1 MSDYIQNLNNLAS
14 VTSLSQ
20 LKLDGEGQL
29 EKRSALNTLGH
40 RIADAFRSLSAAGRT
55 AISARNVEL
64 LSAMQKAVDTSTH
77 HEVFLAR
84 EAGGRLEAA
93 LDRLQ
98 NRVDRD
104 ALFNQ
109 IKSDITSD
117 PRFAQM
123 PRSSKAALNQALEN
137 MTEAHTGAKPSEW
150 KDCAD
155 ALKWAFFGEQP
166 SGLSL
171 DKGIENFTESLK
183 AGFLTPSMQAGIED
197 GFNKLTLLDFRRNAI
212 SKVGDI
218 DTPRSMEDQFYKDAL
233 SSVME
238 GHEDLMPFVST
249 VITQNGLGTL
259 AQRLPIDM
267 GFNIANPLTL
277 CDASRNPHQQFTDV
291 TVRREGH
298 ELVVEARYE
307 NGFHV
312 SGAEG
317 KAFSQ
322 LAAATMRIDLEAAP
336 ERHLVDGREV
346 LIPQFRLENV
356 SMALN
361 DPVGMVQADPRF
373 QALPEYSQEALLK
386 ALGKVSHDEAKM
398 QRLKDD
404 FFGLSTGD
412 MQKANIEYARD
423 LRETFLNPAQQKL
436 MKENDFFN
444 NFGKDMRRG
453 AVSSINGQPVPRGQS
468 DEFYEDL
475 LRNALP
481 EEHHQLIPFISMMCS
496 QAGLE
501 AAKVDL
507 PYLSGLTDLLISHL
521 ADVGI
526 VGYKGLDSHAIT
538 MTIEDSRIIMKEDF
552 VQRFT
557 SMDKQWNNGDPT
569 LLGLKGSA
577 TLVIDLDGIIEVET
591 VNGKDVLLPPF
602 HIENSEARFIPG
614 EASYLKAD

>member
-453 AVSSINGQPVPRGQS
+453 AVSSLNGQPVPRGQS

-475 LRNALP
+475 LLNALP
-481 EEHHQLIPFISMMCS
+481 EKYHQLIPFISMMCS

-501 AAKVDL
+501 AAEVVL
-507 PYLSGLTDLLISHL
+507 PYLSGLTDLLNAHL
-521 ADVGI
+521 TDVGI